1 MKKVK
6 QKTPRTTQQKEDLF
20 VKIGTKILIVVCII
34 VAIVYAIKSV
44 GDTLKV
50 SDLKLV
56 EELSKEVD
64 ISLIVTNP
72 IESDDET
79 SLYAKISAS
88 GLDILDENVIS
99 YEKYNRTNI
108 SITSGVTFSANEFA
122 LLYNA
127 LFFDHPDK
135 YNTTLK
141 QLDFFSI
148 DGGYKIRCVS
158 AMDLNKL
165 LPSLD
170 TGTGL
175 KIYVVNE
182 CEIKN
187 GVITPIKTAFNNMS
201 DELCSQL
208 VSSINSQD
216 TINIEKYVASQIT
229 RFADTLATR
238 INCNTAIAD
247 GTISF
252 TPKTA

>member
-6 QKTPRTTQQKEDLF
+6 QKNPRTAQQKEDLF
-20 VKIGTKILIVVCII
+20 IKIGTKILIIVCII
-34 VAIVYAIKSV
+34 IAIVYAIKSV
-44 GDTLKV
+44 GNALKV
-50 SDLKLV
+50 SDLKLM

-64 ISLIVTNP
+64 VSLIVTKP

-79 SLYAKISAS
+79 LLYAKISTS
-88 GLDILDENVIS
+88 ELDILNENVIS

-108 SITSGVTFSANEFA
+108 SITNSVTFSANEFA
-122 LLYNA
+122 VLYNA
-127 LFFDHPDK
+127 LFFDHTDK

-141 QLDFFSI
+141 QLDFISI
-148 DGGYKIRCVS
+148 DGGHKIKCVS

-170 TGTGL
+170 TGTGI
-175 KIYVVNE
+175 KIYIVNE

-187 GVITPIKTAFNNMS
+187 GVVTPIKTTFNNMS

-238 INCNTAIAD
+238 TNCNLAVVDDA
-247 GTISF
+247 ISF